1 MKNKNINST
10 ASKVRVLQQLCKLIP
25 THLIPQLARK
35 HNSEAQS
42 RTFSHWSHV
51 VCLIFAKLTHSFG
64 LNDVC
69 DVLGLYSGPL
79 SAIRGATPPS
89 RNNLS
94 HANKK
99 RRAAIAEDL
108 FWGTL
113 EHLRTC
119 SPGFGRRRFPGKL
132 KKMRRAIHLVDSTV
146 IELVANCMDWASQPA
161 AQSGGQVP
169 CAAEF

>member
-1 MKNKNINST
+1 MKNNHINST
-10 ASKVRVLQQLCKLIP
+10 ACKVTVLQQLCKLIP

-51 VCLIFAKLTHSFG
+51 VCLIFAKLTHSLG